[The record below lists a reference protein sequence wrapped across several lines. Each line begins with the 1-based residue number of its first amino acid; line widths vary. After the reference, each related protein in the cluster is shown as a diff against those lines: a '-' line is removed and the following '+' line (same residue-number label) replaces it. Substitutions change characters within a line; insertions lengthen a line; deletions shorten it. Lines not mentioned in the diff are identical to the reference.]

1 MGGGGGGRDEPPPG
15 SSANGGE
22 FLLSLLRR
30 PHHPQP
36 QLQHPH
42 PHPQPQPLNLTLDPA
57 VAAVGPTIAFPGPP
71 PNGHD
76 FSSPPPWPPHHGHH
90 HHHHHAA
97 AVSPPSLYPHGFF
110 GLAPPGGSQSPANHH
125 NQGLPL
131 DDFRRLGLGGFDERG
146 VAPHNLAQQ
155 LKQLQLQQ
163 QQQQQRAQQLQRHQQ
178 EQSLQFGS
186 IPPKI
191 IPSEV
196 VSIKNSVFDSAR
208 EPNIGSGSRSSD
220 RFEKNRQFNL
230 RGNSSANVNAPRRGN
245 SELGE
250 RERRAVG
257 RGKQNHVGNDRHMP
271 PGFPANPSGRGN
283 SGLGN
288 RRTDFERNVDG
299 EKNNRSEW
307 NRRNVSSSDGD
318 VIARRFQFDDHRMP
332 SRNSGGTQ
340 LSEQLDRP
348 GPPTGSNLR
357 SVSASNVEESVAL
370 RSAAAENDGKGEGE
384 GEGVAMRRAG
394 KVGADELDDLLEDE
408 VDEKNEKKQHRSH
421 REKDFRSDS
430 RGQRLL
436 TQRMRI
442 FKSSMECRWDIDR
455 LNAPFLAIYDFL
467 IPPEE
472 EKAKQ
477 KQLLTLLEKLV
488 SKEWPEAKLYLY
500 GSCASSFGVCKS
512 DIDVCLA
519 IQDADI
525 DKSEVIL
532 KLADI
537 LESDN
542 LEDVQALTRARVPI
556 VKLKDPATGI
566 SCDIC
571 INNVLAVVNTKLLR
585 DYAQID
591 VRLRQLAFI
600 VKHWAKSRG
609 VNETYQGT
617 LSSYAYVLMCI
628 HFLQL
633 RRPAI
638 LPCLQEMEATYAVT
652 VDNIECAFFDKVEEL
667 CDFGSH
673 NRETIA
679 QLVWAFFHYWAYR
692 HDYTNTVISVR
703 TGSLLSKRTKDWT
716 RRIGND
722 RHLICIEDPFDVS
735 HDLGRVVDKFSIK
748 VLREEFERAA
758 EIMQYDP
765 NPCVTLFEPYIAS

>member
-1 MGGGGGGRDEPPPG
+1 M
-15 SSANGGE
+15 
-22 FLLSLLRR
+22 
-30 PHHPQP
+30 
-36 QLQHPH
+36 
-42 PHPQPQPLNLTLDPA
+42 
-57 VAAVGPTIAFPGPP
+57 
-71 PNGHD
+71 
-76 FSSPPPWPPHHGHH
+76 
-90 HHHHHAA
+90 
-97 AVSPPSLYPHGFF
+97 
-110 GLAPPGGSQSPANHH
+110 PANHH
-125 NQGLPL
+125 NQGPPV

-155 LKQLQLQQ
+155 LKQLQLHHQHQ
-163 QQQQQRAQQLQRHQQ
+163 QQLQLQRQQQ
-178 EQSLQFGS
+178 EQSLRFGS
-186 IPPKI
+186 FPPKI

-196 VSIKNSVFDSAR
+196 VSVENSVFGSAR
-208 EPNIGSGSRSSD
+208 EPNMGSGSRGSD
-220 RFEKNRQFNL
+220 RFEKNRQFSP
-230 RGNSSANVNAPRRGN
+230 RGNSGASVNAAWRGN
-245 SELGE
+245 NELGE
-250 RERRAVG
+250 QERRAVG
-257 RGKQNHVGNDRHMP
+257 RGKQNHVGNDRQMP
-271 PGFPANPSGRGN
+271 PGFPAKPAGRGN
-283 SGLGN
+283 SGFGN
-288 RRTDFERNVDG
+288 RRMDFERNVDG
-299 EKNNRSEW
+299 ERNNQNEW
-307 NRRNVSSSDGD
+307 NHKNASSNDGD
-318 VIARRFQFDDHRMP
+318 VIGRKFHFDDHRMP
-332 SRNSGGTQ
+332 SRNSGVTQ

-348 GPPTGSNLR
+348 GPPTGSNLY
-357 SVSASNVEESVAL
+357 SVSASDIEESAAL
-370 RSAAAENDGKGEGE
+370 HREVVENDSKGEEEGE
-384 GEGVAMRRAG
+384 GAAVKRAG
-394 KVGADELDDLLEDE
+394 KLGANESDDLLEDE
-408 VDEKNEKKQHRSH
+408 LDEKNERRQQRSQ

-436 TQRMRI
+436 TQRMRN

-455 LNAPFLAIYDFL
+455 LNVPFLAIYDSL

-477 KQLLTLLEKLV
+477 KQLLTMLQKLV
-488 SKEWPEAKLYLY
+488 SKEWPEARLYLY
-500 GSCASSFGVCKS
+500 GSCANSFGVCKS

-519 IQDADI
+519 IQDANI

-537 LESDN
+537 FESDN
-542 LEDVQALTRARVPI
+542 LQDVQALTRARVPI
-556 VKLKDPATGI
+556 VKLMDPATGI

-628 HFLQL
+628 HFLQQ

-652 VDNIECAFFDKVEEL
+652 VDNIECAFFDKVEKL
-667 CDFGSH
+667 RDFGSR

-679 QLVWAFFHYWAYR
+679 QLVWAFFHYWAYC

-765 NPCVTLFEPYIAS
+765 NPGVTLFKPYSAS

>member
-1 MGGGGGGRDEPPPG
+1 MGGGGRDEPPPG
-15 SSANGGE
+15 SSASGGE

-30 PHHPQP
+30 PP
-36 QLQHPH
+36 L
-42 PHPQPQPLNLTLDPA
+42 PQPQPPPPPHQQQQQHPYHHPQHLTLDPA
-57 VAAVGPTIAFPGPP
+57 VAAVGPSIGFPAP
-71 PNGHD
+71 PNGRD
-76 FSSPPPWPPHHGHH
+76 FSSPPWP
-90 HHHHHAA
+90 HHAA
-97 AVSPPSLYPHGFF
+97 ASPPPLYPHSLF
-110 GLAPPGGSQSPANHH
+110 GVAPGGNQLPANHH
-125 NQGLPL
+125 NQGLPV
-131 DDFRRLGLGGFDERG
+131 DEFRRLGLGGFDERG

-155 LKQLQLQQ
+155 LNQLHQQLQLQQ
-163 QQQQQRAQQLQRHQQ
+163 LQRQQQ
-178 EQSLQFGS
+178 EQSLRFGS
-186 IPPKI
+186 FPPKI

-196 VSIKNSVFDSAR
+196 VSVENSVFDSAR
-208 EPNIGSGSRSSD
+208 EPNLGSGSRGND
-220 RFEKNRQFNL
+220 RFEKNRQFNP
-230 RGNSSANVNAPRRGN
+230 RGNSGTNVNASWRGN
-245 SELGE
+245 NELGE
-250 RERRAVG
+250 RERQAVG
-257 RGKQNHVGNDRHMP
+257 RGKQNHSGNDRHMP
-271 PGFPANPSGRGN
+271 PGFPAKPSGRGN
-283 SGLGN
+283 L
-288 RRTDFERNVDG
+288 RITDFERNVDG
-299 EKNNRSEW
+299 ERNNRSEW
-307 NRRNVSSSDGD
+307 NHKNVSSNDGD
-318 VIARRFQFDDHRMP
+318 MTVRKFHFDDHRMP
-332 SRNSGGTQ
+332 SRSSGGMQ
-340 LSEQLDRP
+340 LSEQFDCP
-348 GPPTGSNLR
+348 GPPTGSNLH
-357 SVSASNVEESVAL
+357 SVSASTIEESAAL
-370 RSAAAENDGKGEGE
+370 HSEVVENGGKGDKGGE
-384 GEGVAMRRAG
+384 RAAMKRAG
-394 KVGADELDDLLEDE
+394 KVGADEPDDLLEDE
-408 VDEKNEKKQHRSH
+408 LDEKNERRQHRSH

-436 TQRMRI
+436 SQRMRN

-455 LNAPFLAIYDFL
+455 LNAPFLAIYESL

-488 SKEWPEAKLYLY
+488 SKEWPEARLYLY

-519 IQDADI
+519 MDADI
-525 DKSEVIL
+525 DKSKVIL

-537 LESDN
+537 LESDK
-542 LEDVQALTRARVPI
+542 LQDVQALTRARVPI
-556 VKLKDPATGI
+556 VKLMDPATGI

-628 HFLQL
+628 HFLQQ

-638 LPCLQEMEATYAVT
+638 LPCLQEMEATYVVT
-652 VDNIECAFFDKVEEL
+652 VDNIECAFFDEVEKL
-667 CDFGSH
+667 SDFGSR

-679 QLVWAFFHYWAYR
+679 QLVWAFFHYWAYC

-722 RHLICIEDPFDVS
+722 RHLICIEDPFDIS

-758 EIMQYDP
+758 EIMQYNA